1 MRAHSW
7 RLEEPGPVPGNAG
20 MRGGPGRGAPGGP
33 GTPDSTGARSPET
46 GADGLPF
53 RVRPPPR
60 PESGDIAARDRVIL
74 SDHDLA
80 VIREAVARA
89 RQDGKDDQQDAAVG
103 QHGTGPGPGPPAD
116 EPRETRPPEPR
127 YSAPPPAVTQA
138 LPPANPAPP
147 WGTVLA
153 TTIRLRARQRFWPAT
168 TRWRVISA
176 LILAAVLFCGGAV
189 TVALGHGTIAGKGA
203 AGSAQLAGTGRA
215 GTGTANGGQPPGDA
229 AAAVAAAAAARTAA
243 AAWLA
248 RQVAPAAIV
257 ACDPQMCAV
266 LQSKGIPAGRLLLLG
281 AGNAGPLGSD
291 VIVSTA
297 AVREEFG
304 SRLTSVYAPVA
315 LATFGSGSAQ
325 VAVRVIAAD
334 GSAAYLRSLHAD
346 AAARRAVGA
355 LLLRNPHVRV
365 SPAGRR
371 ELAAGQVDARLL
383 SAIGALATPYHV
395 DITGFGTPAAGASPG
410 VPLRWA
416 DISPIPAGRA
426 RDATTLDSV
435 KRFLLAQQPPF
446 RPADVTTVRL
456 ASGQAVLHVEFTA
469 PSPLGLLGAP

>member
-1 MRAHSW
+1 MPAR
-7 RLEEPGPVPGNAG
+7 
-20 MRGGPGRGAPGGP
+20 PGRGAPGGP

-53 RVRPPPR
+53 RVRPPRR
-60 PESGDIAARDRVIL
+60 PESSGIAAHDRVIL

-80 VIREAVARA
+80 VIRKAVARA
-89 RQDGKDDQQDAAVG
+89 RQDGTGDQQDAAAG
-103 QHGTGPGPGPPAD
+103 QHGPGPGPGPPA
-116 EPRETRPPEPR
+116 EEARETRPPEPR
-127 YSAPPPAVTQA
+127 YPAPPPAIARA
-138 LPPANPAPP
+138 LPAADPAPP
-147 WGTVLA
+147 WGTVPA
-153 TTIRLRARQRFWPAT
+153 STIRLRARQRLWPAT
-168 TRWRVISA
+168 TRWRVVRA
-176 LILAAVLFCGGAV
+176 LILAAALFCGGAG
-189 TVALGHGTIAGKGA
+189 TVALGRGTIAGKGA
-203 AGSAQLAGTGRA
+203 
-215 GTGTANGGQPPGDA
+215 ANGGQPPGDA
-229 AAAVAAAAAARTAA
+229 AIAAAAAARTAA
-243 AAWLA
+243 AAWMA

-325 VAVRVIAAD
+325 VAVRVVAAD
-334 GSAAYLRSLHAD
+334 GSAAYRRSLHAD
-346 AAARRAVGA
+346 VTARRAAGA

-383 SAIGALATPYHV
+383 SALGALASLYRV
-395 DITGFGTPAAGASPG
+395 DVAGFGAPAAGADPG

-416 DISPIPAGRA
+416 DISPVPAGRG
-426 RDATTLDSV
+426 RDAASLNSV
-435 KRFLLAQQPPF
+435 TRFLLAQQGPF
-446 RPADVTTVRL
+446 RPADVTPLRL
-456 ASGQAVLHVEFTA
+456 ASGQAVLHVEYTA
-469 PSPLGLLGAP
+469 PNPLGLLAAPN

>member
-1 MRAHSW
+1 MRAGDGH
-7 RLEEPGPVPGNAG
+7 
-20 MRGGPGRGAPGGP
+20 GAPGGA

-53 RVRPPPR
+53 RARPPRR
-60 PESGDIAARDRVIL
+60 PGSSDVAAHNRVIL
-74 SDHDLA
+74 SEQDLA
-80 VIREAVARA
+80 VIAKAVGRA
-89 RQDGKDDQQDAAVG
+89 RQDGKNAAGG
-103 QHGTGPGPGPPAD
+103 QPGPGPGWPAE
-116 EPRETRPPEPR
+116 EPRG
-127 YSAPPPAVTQA
+127 SAPPPAITQA
-138 LPPANPAPP
+138 LPAATPPPP
-147 WGTVLA
+147 WVTVLA
-153 TTIRLRARQRFWPAT
+153 NTIRLWPTRRLWPVTMRARVT
-168 TRWRVISA
+168 SA

-189 TVALGHGTIAGKGA
+189 TVALARGTTAGKEA
-203 AGSAQLAGTGRA
+203 
-215 GTGTANGGQPPGDA
+215 ANGGQPPGDA
-229 AAAVAAAAAARTAA
+229 AIAAAAAARTAA
-243 AAWLA
+243 AAWMA
-248 RQVAPAAIV
+248 RQVGAAAIV

-266 LQSKGIPAGRLLLLG
+266 LQRNGIPAARLLVLG

-325 VAVRVIAAD
+325 VAVRVVAAD

-346 AAARRAVGA
+346 ATARRAAGA

-371 ELAAGQVDARLL
+371 ELAAAQVDTRLL

-395 DITGFGTPAAGASPG
+395 NITGFGAPAAGASRG
-410 VPLRWA
+410 VPLRSA
-416 DISPIPAGRA
+416 DISPAPARRGRA
-426 RDATTLDSV
+426 AATLNAV
-435 KRFLLAQQPPF
+435 KKFLLAQQAPF

-456 ASGQAVLHVEFTA
+456 ASGQTVLHVEYTA
-469 PSPLGLLGAP
+469 PSPLGLLGAPN

>member
-1 MRAHSW
+1 MR
-7 RLEEPGPVPGNAG
+7 V
-20 MRGGPGRGAPGGP
+20 GPGRGPPGGP
-33 GTPDSTGARSPET
+33 GTPDSTGARSPQA

-53 RVRPPPR
+53 RVRPPRR
-60 PESGDIAARDRVIL
+60 PESGGIAARDRVIL

-80 VIREAVARA
+80 VIKKAVARG
-89 RQDGKDDQQDAAVG
+89 RQEGTGDQQGAAAG
-103 QHGTGPGPGPPAD
+103 QHGTGPGPGRPA
-116 EPRETRPPEPR
+116 EGPRETRPPEPR
-127 YSAPPPAVTQA
+127 CPAPPPAITQA
-138 LPPANPAPP
+138 LPAASPAPP

-176 LILAAVLFCGGAV
+176 LFVAAVLFCGGAV
-189 TVALGHGTIAGKGA
+189 TVALARGPIAGKGA
-203 AGSAQLAGTGRA
+203 AGGAQPAGTGRA
-215 GTGTANGGQPPGDA
+215 GTGAANGGQPPGDA
-229 AAAVAAAAAARTAA
+229 AIAAAAAARTAA
-243 AAWLA
+243 AAWMA

-304 SRLTSVYAPVA
+304 SRLTGVYAPVA

-325 VAVRVIAAD
+325 VAVRVVAAD
-334 GSAAYLRSLHAD
+334 GSAAYRRSLQAD

-355 LLLRNPHVRV
+355 LLLRNPHLRV

-371 ELAAGQVDARLL
+371 ALAAGQVDARLL

-395 DITGFGTPAAGASPG
+395 DITGFGAPAAGASPG
-410 VPLRWA
+410 VPLGSA
-416 DISPIPAGRA
+416 DISPVPAGRGG
-426 RDATTLDSV
+426 DAAPLDSV
-435 KRFLLAQQPPF
+435 KRFLLAQQAPF

-456 ASGQAVLHVEFTA
+456 ASGQTVLHVEFTA
-469 PSPLGLLGAP
+469 PSPLGLLGAPN